1 MGWEFKTDLSL
12 EKPFYDQMVDI
23 LKGRKTKQRIND
35 CETWLV
41 KCPTCGCMNAGMITT
56 RNKET
61 YALVC
66 PNRDKCSRRE
76 ILLHTLIRDYGSAD
90 LFLEWRQAR
99 WESKYTEDWFPIKN
113 RRLSERRKKHTK
125 TFRESQQLKSD
136 LLLIKL
142 TNMIKP

>member
-66 PNRDKCSRRE
+66 PNRDNCSRRE
-76 ILLHTLIRDYGSAD
+76 ILLHNLIRDYGSAD
-90 LFLEWRQAR
+90 LFLEWRKAR
-99 WESKYTEDWFPIKN
+99 WKSKYTEDWFPIKN
-113 RRLSERRKKHTK
+113 KVPYKGRIPPHRK
-125 TFRESQQLKSD
+125 TFNEKNQLKTGF
-136 LLLIKL
+136 LLSFTK
-142 TNMIKP
+142 KREG

>member
-1 MGWEFKTDLSL
+1 MGWEFKTDLSI
-12 EKPFYDQMVDI
+12 EKPFYYQMVRI
-23 LKGRKTKQRIND
+23 LNGRKTRQRLNN

-41 KCPTCGCMNAGMITT
+41 KCPTCGCKNAAMITT

-66 PNRDKCSRRE
+66 PDTINCSRRE
-76 ILLHTLIRDYGSAD
+76 ILLHALIRDYASAD
-90 LFLEWRQAR
+90 LFSEWSQAR
-99 WESKYTEDWFPIKN
+99 WKSKYTEDWFPIKN
-113 RRLSERRKKHTK
+113 RRLSEKRKRHIK

-142 TNMIKP
+142 NTLIKP